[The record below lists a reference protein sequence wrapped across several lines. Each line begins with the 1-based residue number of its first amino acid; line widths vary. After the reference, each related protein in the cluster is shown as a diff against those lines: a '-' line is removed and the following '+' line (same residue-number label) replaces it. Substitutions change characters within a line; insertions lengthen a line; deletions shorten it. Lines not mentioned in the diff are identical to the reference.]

1 MKSRFTLIEL
11 LVVIAII
18 AILAS
23 MLLPA
28 LSKAREKA
36 RGTLCTNNLKQL
48 GLGVLFYAD
57 ENDDYI
63 PPAMKDSNNAWSN
76 YLNLIIYPGEASKFR
91 LGAVFRCPSL
101 QFPDDVVNPQ
111 YQINYGSNNTTYAAN
126 TITPSNAHRFGTYR
140 KITNVARATE
150 RPLIVDYYQGD
161 RAANT
166 RTSIYG
172 KDDFAVPLW
181 SLRFRRHNEKMNVLM
196 VAGNVTQETPT
207 PGNFPVARCE
217 LNNNTW

>member
-18 AILAS
+18 AILAA

-36 RGTLCTNNLKQL
+36 RGAFCTNNLKQL

-63 PPAMKDSNNAWSN
+63 PPAMKDSNNYWNN
-76 YLNLIIYPGEASKFR
+76 YLNLIIYPGETSKFR
-91 LGAVFRCPSL
+91 LGPVFRCPSL

-111 YQINYGSNNTTYAAN
+111 YQTNYGYNNTTYARN
-126 TITPSNAHRFGTYR
+126 TITSSNAHRFGTYR
-140 KITNVARATE
+140 KITNIARATE
-150 RPLIVDYYQGD
+150 RPLIVDYFQGD
-161 RAANT
+161 RT
-166 RTSIYG
+166 SRTSIFG
-172 KDDFAVPLW
+172 KDDFAVTLW
-181 SLRFRRHNEKMNVLM
+181 SLRFRRHN
-196 VAGNVTQETPT
+196 
-207 PGNFPVARCE
+207 
-217 LNNNTW
+217 